1 MSTQQQ
7 VSNPE
12 IGFPFSGTQ
21 YQISQSKL
29 TAKTNLMADADYLQA
44 MNVTYPGQMVRCIGT
59 KIRGIFRPNRTYF
72 RNESNTGWVPDTQF
86 IHLHNQNTDEAGGL
100 LRDIHRSNIHDVAQ
114 AKYYWPSAA
123 LFKKTAVGLS
133 DILNQGDR
141 VDFSVESITNS
152 YCNGN
157 LQGGTIDIGG
167 KSAFAIY
174 GYATSGSRMTLKI
187 GVGMEQVHIA
197 APIDRRYGLEACD
210 TAGSSRNYN
219 IDTGDGTT
227 WSLEP
232 TSESVQ
238 QTGPRGLLMTHEP
251 AANVKM
257 HRYVGG
263 VETFNIKTSHVPVSG
278 TIQSIKPFSIGYRTN
293 ESAAKQYRLF
303 SLVIEAK
310 TPTALWPNA
319 FD

>member
-1 MSTQQQ
+1 MSTLT
-7 VSNPE
+7 VTNPE
-12 IGFPFSGTQ
+12 IGYPFSGTQ
-21 YQISQSKL
+21 YHISQAKL

-44 MNVTYPGQMVRCIGT
+44 MNVTYAGQLVRCIGT

-72 RNESNTGWVPDTQF
+72 RNESNTGWIPDTQF
-86 IHLHNQNTDEAGGL
+86 IHLHNREADDAGGL
-100 LRDIHRSNIHDVAQ
+100 IRHVNRVNIHDQ
-114 AKYYWPSAA
+114 ATAHYYWPAA
-123 LFKKTAVGLS
+123 GLFKKTITGTS

-141 VDFSVESITNS
+141 VDFSVEPITNG

-167 KSAFAIY
+167 RSAFAIA
-174 GYATSGSRMTLKI
+174 GFATSGTRMTVKI
-187 GVGMEQVHIA
+187 GVGMELVHVA

-219 IDTGDGTT
+219 IDSGDGTT

-238 QTGPRGLLMTHEP
+238 QTAPRGLLMTHEP
-251 AANVKM
+251 AANVKL

-263 VETFNIKTSHVPVSG
+263 VETFNIKTSHVPVTG
-278 TIQSIKPFSIGYRTN
+278 TVQSIKPFSIGYKTN
-293 ESAAKQYRLF
+293 ESQAKQYKLY
-303 SLVIEAK
+303 SLRIEAK
-310 TPTALWPNA
+310 TPTTLWPNA